1 VLLELEAD
9 ALDFKEKIKMFIEI
23 EKLKLVSEA
32 IESGLTEKEVMDF
45 LEEENIPD
53 FDLSNLRS
61 RI

>member
-1 VLLELEAD
+1 MLLELEAD